1 MFHRFRYE
9 ASFYPTLSR
18 VPLDVRMKL
27 DLTGAKISLKDWL
40 AFSFEERTVLCHL
53 PCASEEER
61 NVFTA
66 YLNFLSSKYAGA
78 PLTSTEVLDSTL
90 WESSQVPEP
99 VRQKSAESGGA
110 VGAEEWRNWDSHQ
123 RYALYKSA
131 ISKSQPEA
139 FADVLDELRR
149 RGKCGAAK

>member
-9 ASFYPTLSR
+9 ARFYPTLSR

-27 DLTGAKISLKDWL
+27 DLAGVKISLKDWL
-40 AFSFEERTVLCHL
+40 AFSFEERAALCHL
-53 PCASEEER
+53 PCAAEEER

-66 YLNFLSSKYAGA
+66 YLNFLSAKYTGA
-78 PLTSTEVLDSTL
+78 PLAATEALNSAL
-90 WESSQVPEP
+90 WESAAVPEA
-99 VRQKSAESGGA
+99 VRQKSLESGAA

-123 RYALYKSA
+123 RYALYKTA
-131 ISKSQPEA
+131 VSKSQPEA

-149 RGKCGAAK
+149 RAELAAAK